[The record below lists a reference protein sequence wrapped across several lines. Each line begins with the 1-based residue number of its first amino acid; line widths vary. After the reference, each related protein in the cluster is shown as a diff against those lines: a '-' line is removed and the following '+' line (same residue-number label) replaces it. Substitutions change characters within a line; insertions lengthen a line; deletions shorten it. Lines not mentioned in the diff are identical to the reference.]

1 MKQFKILGNTF
12 IPISVVAIRFDSG
25 TIRSPIKTPEGY
37 FKAVGSFA
45 KQGILEYRTPDGGI
59 RREFRPG
66 EENEKALKKWASQVV
81 TNEHPD
87 RLVNAENAKQYQVGI
102 TDSTVFLEDD
112 YVRGVVIV
120 TDAEAV
126 RSIERGDTTEISTGY
141 KCRVINEPGTWR
153 GQHYDAVQVDIEP
166 NHVAL
171 TKKGRAGSDVALHL
185 DSDDKDVAYQTTN
198 KHKSMAS
205 LTIKGATYEVD
216 PLIASVVS
224 GHISDL
230 EKQAV
235 KADSLSEKET
245 ELDKQI
251 ATLQQQIEELT
262 EERDRYQGHADA
274 YEVVTTNALPILEK
288 YGYAWNADSEEFV
301 LDSKKKKMMEEDDE
315 EDEDEE
321 DDEEAEMMPKS
332 KKKNM
337 KKYDSSDEDDE
348 EDDDESDDE
357 DDEEYEEEEEMIARK
372 DSVPVILEAWKK
384 AEDLGLNFK
393 FDSALDRDDIYH
405 AIASEL
411 LPDVDLSTASP
422 AYLEGVIDRLI
433 LEAESEEE
441 DDFGR
446 TDSADTDIYSTN
458 LQQMIG
464 LTRGGENPSRKQAE
478 RSQELS
484 NAWQQPL
491 SLSKNS

>member
-1 MKQFKILGNTF
+1 M
-12 IPISVVAIRFDSG
+12 AIRFDSG

-102 TDSTVFLEDD
+102 TDSTVFLEHD

-171 TKKGRAGSDVALHL
+171 TRKGRAGSDVALHL

-224 GHISDL
+224 SHISDL
-230 EKQAV
+230 ENKAV
-235 KADSLSEKET
+235 KADSLSEKEAT
-245 ELDKQI
+245 FDKQI
-251 ATLQQQIEELT
+251 ASLQQQIEELT

-301 LDSKKKKMMEEDDE
+301 LDSKKKKMMMEE
-315 EDEDEE
+315 EDEESEGEE

-332 KKKNM
+332 KKKKMDM
-337 KKYDSSDEDDE
+337 KKYDSSDDE
-348 EDDDESDDE
+348 EDDE
-357 DDEEYEEEEEMIARK
+357 DDDEYEEVEDMTARK

-393 FDSALDRDDIYH
+393 FDSALDRDDIYQ

-411 LPDVDLSTASP
+411 MPDVDLSNASS
-422 AYLEGVIDRLI
+422 AYLEGVIDRLLI
-433 LEAESEEE
+433 ESQSDDEG

-446 TDSADTDIYSTN
+446 TDSADSDIYSTN
-458 LQQMIG
+458 LQQMVG
-464 LTRGGENPSRKQAE
+464 LTRGGENPAQKQAG
-478 RSQELS
+478 RSQELA

-491 SLSKNS
+491 AL

>member
-1 MKQFKILGNTF
+1 M
-12 IPISVVAIRFDSG
+12 AIRFDSG

-301 LDSKKKKMMEEDDE
+301 LDSKKKKMMVEEDE
-315 EDEDEE
+315 EDEEEEYEDEE
-321 DDEEAEMMPKS
+321 EMMPKS
-332 KKKNM
+332 KKKKMDMKKMDM

-348 EDDDESDDE
+348 EEEGDED
-357 DDEEYEEEEEMIARK
+357 DDEEYEDEEEMTARK

-411 LPDVDLSTASP
+411 MPDIDLSNASS
-422 AYLEGVIDRLI
+422 AYLEGVIDRLLI
-433 LEAESEEE
+433 ESQSEDEG

-458 LQQMIG
+458 LQQMVG
-464 LTRGGENPSRKQAE
+464 LTRGGENPAQKQAG
-478 RSQELS
+478 RSQELA

>member
-1 MKQFKILGNTF
+1 M
-12 IPISVVAIRFDSG
+12 AIRFDSG

-45 KQGILEYRTPDGGI
+45 KQGILEYRTPDGGV

-66 EENEKALKKWASQVV
+66 EENEKALKKWASQIV

-153 GQHYDAVQVDIEP
+153 GQHYDAIQVDIEP

-230 EKQAV
+230 EKQAI
-235 KADSLSEKET
+235 KADSLSEKEI

-251 ATLQQQIEELT
+251 AALQQQIEELT

-288 YGYAWNADSEEFV
+288 HGYTWNADSEEFV
-301 LDSKKKKMMEEDDE
+301 LDSKKKKMMVEEDDE
-315 EDEDEE
+315 EEDEE
-321 DDEEAEMMPKS
+321 EEYEDEEEMMPKS
-332 KKKNM
+332 KKKKMDM
-337 KKYDSSDEDDE
+337 KKYDSSDKDDE
-348 EDDDESDDE
+348 EDDEEEGDE
-357 DDEEYEEEEEMIARK
+357 DDEEYGDEEEMTARK

-393 FDSALDRDDIYH
+393 FDSALGRNDIYH

-411 LPDVDLSTASP
+411 MPDVDLSNASP
-422 AYLEGVIDRLI
+422 AYLEGVIDRLLI
-433 LEAESEEE
+433 ESQSGDDS

-446 TDSADTDIYSTN
+446 TDSADSDIYSTN

-464 LTRGGENPSRKQAE
+464 LTRSGENPAQKQTE
-478 RSQELS
+478 RSQELA

>member
-1 MKQFKILGNTF
+1 
-12 IPISVVAIRFDSG
+12 VAIRFDSG

-45 KQGILEYRTPDGGI
+45 KQGILEYRTPDGGV

-66 EENEKALKKWASQVV
+66 EENEKALKKWASQIV

-153 GQHYDAVQVDIEP
+153 GQHYDAIQVDIEP

-230 EKQAV
+230 EKQAI
-235 KADSLSEKET
+235 KADSLSEKEI

-251 ATLQQQIEELT
+251 AALQQQIEELT

-288 YGYAWNADSEEFV
+288 HGYAWNADSEEFV
-301 LDSKKKKMMEEDDE
+301 LDSKKKKMMVEEDDE
-315 EDEDEE
+315 EEDEE
-321 DDEEAEMMPKS
+321 EEYEDEEEMMPKS
-332 KKKNM
+332 KKKKMDM
-337 KKYDSSDEDDE
+337 KKYDSSDKDDE
-348 EDDDESDDE
+348 EDDEEEGDE
-357 DDEEYEEEEEMIARK
+357 DDEEYGDEEEMTARK

-393 FDSALDRDDIYH
+393 FDSALGRDDIYH

-411 LPDVDLSTASP
+411 MPDVDLSNASS
-422 AYLEGVIDRLI
+422 AYLEGVIDRLLI
-433 LEAESEEE
+433 ESQSDDDS

-446 TDSADTDIYSTN
+446 TDSADSDIYSTN
-458 LQQMIG
+458 LRQMIG
-464 LTRGGENPSRKQAE
+464 LTRSGENPAQKQAE
-478 RSQELS
+478 RSQELA

>member
-1 MKQFKILGNTF
+1 M
-12 IPISVVAIRFDSG
+12 AIRFDSG

-45 KQGILEYRTPDGGI
+45 KQGILEYRTPDGGV

-66 EENEKALKKWASQVV
+66 EENEKALKKWASQIV

-153 GQHYDAVQVDIEP
+153 GQHYDAIQVDIEP

-230 EKQAV
+230 EKQAI
-235 KADSLSEKET
+235 KADSLSEKEI

-251 ATLQQQIEELT
+251 VALQQQIEELT

-288 YGYAWNADSEEFV
+288 HGYTWNADSEEFV
-301 LDSKKKKMMEEDDE
+301 LDSKKKKMMVEEDDE
-315 EDEDEE
+315 EDEEEEYEDEE
-321 DDEEAEMMPKS
+321 EMMSKS
-332 KKKNM
+332 KKKKMDIKKMDM

-348 EDDDESDDE
+348 EDDEEEGGE
-357 DDEEYEEEEEMIARK
+357 DDEEYGDEEEMTARK

-393 FDSALDRDDIYH
+393 FDSALGRDDIYH

-411 LPDVDLSTASP
+411 MPDVDLSNASS
-422 AYLEGVIDRLI
+422 AYLEGVIDRLLI
-433 LEAESEEE
+433 ESQSDDDS

-446 TDSADTDIYSTN
+446 TDSADSDIYSTN
-458 LQQMIG
+458 LRQMIG
-464 LTRGGENPSRKQAE
+464 LTRSGENPAQKQTE
-478 RSQELS
+478 RSQELA

>member
-1 MKQFKILGNTF
+1 M
-12 IPISVVAIRFDSG
+12 AIRFDSG

-301 LDSKKKKMMEEDDE
+301 LDSKKKKMMVE
-315 EDEDEE
+315 EDEEEDEE
-321 DDEEAEMMPKS
+321 EEYEDEEEMMPKS
-332 KKKNM
+332 KKKKMDIKKMDM

-348 EDDDESDDE
+348 EEEGDED
-357 DDEEYEEEEEMIARK
+357 DDEEYEDEEEMTARK

-405 AIASEL
+405 AITSKL
-411 LPDVDLSTASP
+411 MPDVDLSNASS
-422 AYLEGVIDRLI
+422 AYLEGVIDRLLI
-433 LEAESEEE
+433 ESQSEDEG

-458 LQQMIG
+458 LQQMVG
-464 LTRGGENPSRKQAE
+464 LTRGGENPAQKQVG

>member
-1 MKQFKILGNTF
+1 M
-12 IPISVVAIRFDSG
+12 AIRFDSG

-301 LDSKKKKMMEEDDE
+301 LDSKKKKMMVE
-315 EDEDEE
+315 EDEEEDEE
-321 DDEEAEMMPKS
+321 EEYEDEEEMMPKS
-332 KKKNM
+332 KKKKMDMKKMDM

-348 EDDDESDDE
+348 EEEGDED
-357 DDEEYEEEEEMIARK
+357 DDEEYEDEEEMTARK

-405 AIASEL
+405 AITSKL
-411 LPDVDLSTASP
+411 MPDVDLSNASS
-422 AYLEGVIDRLI
+422 AYLEGVIDRLLI
-433 LEAESEEE
+433 ESQSEDEG

-458 LQQMIG
+458 LQQMVG
-464 LTRGGENPSRKQAE
+464 LTRGGENPAQKQVW

>member
-1 MKQFKILGNTF
+1 M
-12 IPISVVAIRFDSG
+12 AIRFDSG

-230 EKQAV
+230 EKQAI

-251 ATLQQQIEELT
+251 ASLQQQIEELT

-301 LDSKKKKMMEEDDE
+301 LDSKKKMDME

-321 DDEEAEMMPKS
+321 DEEYEDEEMMPKS
-332 KKKNM
+332 KKKKMGMKKMDMKKMDM
-337 KKYDSSDEDDE
+337 KKYDSSDDDDE
-348 EDDDESDDE
+348 EDDEEEGDGDD
-357 DDEEYEEEEEMIARK
+357 DEYEEVEEMTARK

-393 FDSALDRDDIYH
+393 FDSALNRDDIYH

-411 LPDVDLSTASP
+411 LPDVDLSTASS
-422 AYLEGVIDRLI
+422 AYLEGVIDRLLI
-433 LEAESEEE
+433 ESQSEDEG

-446 TDSADTDIYSTN
+446 TDSADSDIYSTN

-464 LTRGGENPSRKQAE
+464 LTRGGENPAQKQAE

>member
-1 MKQFKILGNTF
+1 M
-12 IPISVVAIRFDSG
+12 AIRFDSG

-301 LDSKKKKMMEEDDE
+301 LDSKKKKMMVE
-315 EDEDEE
+315 EDEEEDEE
-321 DDEEAEMMPKS
+321 EEYEDEEEMMPKS
-332 KKKNM
+332 KKKKMDMKKMDMKKMDM

-348 EDDDESDDE
+348 EEEGDED
-357 DDEEYEEEEEMIARK
+357 DDEEYEDEEEMTARK

-405 AIASEL
+405 AITSEL
-411 LPDVDLSTASP
+411 MPDVDLSNASS
-422 AYLEGVIDRLI
+422 AYLEGVIDRLLI
-433 LEAESEEE
+433 ESQSEDES

-446 TDSADTDIYSTN
+446 ADSADTDIYSTN
-458 LQQMIG
+458 LQQMVG
-464 LTRGGENPSRKQAE
+464 LTRGGENPAQKQVG

>member
-1 MKQFKILGNTF
+1 M
-12 IPISVVAIRFDSG
+12 AIRFDSG

-230 EKQAV
+230 EKQAI

-251 ATLQQQIEELT
+251 ASLQQQIEELT

-301 LDSKKKKMMEEDDE
+301 LDSKKKKMMVE
-315 EDEDEE
+315 EDEEEDEE
-321 DDEEAEMMPKS
+321 EEYEDEEEMMPKS
-332 KKKNM
+332 KKKKMDMKKMDM

-348 EDDDESDDE
+348 EEEGDE
-357 DDEEYEEEEEMIARK
+357 DDEEEMTARK

-411 LPDVDLSTASP
+411 MPDVDLSNASS
-422 AYLEGVIDRLI
+422 AYLEGVIDRLLI
-433 LEAESEEE
+433 ESQSEDEG

-446 TDSADTDIYSTN
+446 ADSVDSDIYSTN

-464 LTRGGENPSRKQAE
+464 LTRSGENPAQKQAG
-478 RSQELS
+478 RSQELA

>member
-1 MKQFKILGNTF
+1 M
-12 IPISVVAIRFDSG
+12 AIRFDSG

-301 LDSKKKKMMEEDDE
+301 LDSKKKKMMVE
-315 EDEDEE
+315 EDEEEDEE
-321 DDEEAEMMPKS
+321 EEYEDEEEMMPKS
-332 KKKNM
+332 KKKKMDMKKMDM

-348 EDDDESDDE
+348 EEEGDED
-357 DDEEYEEEEEMIARK
+357 DDEEYEDEEEMTARK

-405 AIASEL
+405 AITSKL
-411 LPDVDLSTASP
+411 MPDVDLSNASS
-422 AYLEGVIDRLI
+422 AYLEGVIDRLLI
-433 LEAESEEE
+433 ESQSEDEG

-458 LQQMIG
+458 LQQMVG
-464 LTRGGENPSRKQAE
+464 LTRGGENHAQKQVG

-484 NAWQQPL
+484 NAWQKPL

>member
-1 MKQFKILGNTF
+1 MAL
-12 IPISVVAIRFDSG
+12 RFDFA
-25 TIRSPIKTPEGY
+25 PICERTKTPEGY
-37 FKAVGSFA
+37 FKCLGTFA
-45 KQGILEYRTPDGGI
+45 TEGILEYLMPDGSI
-59 RREFRPG
+59 RREFRSK
-66 EENEKALKKWASQVV
+66 EENEKALSLWKLLPV
-81 TNEHPD
+81 TLEHPPGLLD
-87 RLVNAENAKQYQVGI
+87 SKNVKQHQVGM
-102 TDSTVFLEDD
+102 TDSNVYMNGG
-112 YVRGVVIV
+112 YVTGPLIV
-120 TDAEAV
+120 NDFEAV
-126 RSIERGDTTEISTGY
+126 QSIERGDTLELSSGY
-141 KCRVINEPGTWR
+141 GCEVIRKPGIWQ
-153 GQHYDAVQVDIEP
+153 GKPYEFIQINVKP

-171 TKKGRAGSDVALHL
+171 TRKGRAGPDVALHL
-185 DSDDKDVAYQTTN
+185 DSDDKDVAYQIDSNDTNVAYQTTN

-230 EKQAV
+230 EKQAI

-251 ATLQQQIEELT
+251 ASLQQQIEELT

-288 YGYAWNADSEEFV
+288 YGYAWNADSEEFI
-301 LDSKKKKMMEEDDE
+301 LDSKKKKMMMEEEEDGEE
-315 EDEDEE
+315 ED

-332 KKKNM
+332 KKKKMDMKKMDM
-337 KKYDSSDEDDE
+337 KKYDSSDDEEEDEDEEGDEEEDDE
-348 EDDDESDDE
+348 E
-357 DDEEYEEEEEMIARK
+357 EMTSRK

-411 LPDVDLSTASP
+411 MPDIDLSTASS
-422 AYLEGVIDRLI
+422 AYLEGVIDRLLI
-433 LEAESEEE
+433 ESQSEDEG

-458 LQQMIG
+458 LQQMVG
-464 LTRGGENPSRKQAE
+464 LTRGGENPAQKQVG

>member
-1 MKQFKILGNTF
+1 M
-12 IPISVVAIRFDSG
+12 AIRFDSG

-153 GQHYDAVQVDIEP
+153 GQHYDAIQVDIEP

-230 EKQAV
+230 EKQAI
-235 KADSLSEKET
+235 KADSLSEKEI

-251 ATLQQQIEELT
+251 AALQQQIEELT

-288 YGYAWNADSEEFV
+288 HGYTWNADSEEFV
-301 LDSKKKKMMEEDDE
+301 LDSKKKKMMVEEDE
-315 EDEDEE
+315 EDEEEEYEDEE
-321 DDEEAEMMPKS
+321 EMMPKS
-332 KKKNM
+332 KKKKMDM
-337 KKYDSSDEDDE
+337 KKHDSSDEDDE
-348 EDDDESDDE
+348 EDDEEEGDE
-357 DDEEYEEEEEMIARK
+357 DDEEYGDEEEMTARK

-393 FDSALDRDDIYH
+393 FDSALGRDDIYH

-411 LPDVDLSTASP
+411 MPDVDLSNASS
-422 AYLEGVIDRLI
+422 AYLEGVIDRLLI
-433 LEAESEEE
+433 ESQSDDDS

-446 TDSADTDIYSTN
+446 TDSADSDIYSTN
-458 LQQMIG
+458 LRQMIG
-464 LTRGGENPSRKQAE
+464 LTRSGENPAQKQTE
-478 RSQELS
+478 RSQELA

>member
-1 MKQFKILGNTF
+1 M
-12 IPISVVAIRFDSG
+12 AIRFDSG

-45 KQGILEYRTPDGGI
+45 KQGILEYRTPDGGV

-66 EENEKALKKWASQVV
+66 EENEKALKKWASQIV

-153 GQHYDAVQVDIEP
+153 GQHYDAIQVDIEP

-230 EKQAV
+230 EKQAI
-235 KADSLSEKET
+235 KADSLSEKEI

-251 ATLQQQIEELT
+251 VALQQQIEELT

-288 YGYAWNADSEEFV
+288 HGYTWNADSEEFV
-301 LDSKKKKMMEEDDE
+301 LDSKKKKMMVEEDDE
-315 EDEDEE
+315 EDEEEEYEDEE
-321 DDEEAEMMPKS
+321 EMMSKS
-332 KKKNM
+332 KKKKMDM

-348 EDDDESDDE
+348 EDDEEEGGE
-357 DDEEYEEEEEMIARK
+357 DDEEYGDEEEMTARK

-393 FDSALDRDDIYH
+393 FDSALGRDDIYH

-411 LPDVDLSTASP
+411 MPDVDLSNASS
-422 AYLEGVIDRLI
+422 AYLEGVIDRLLI
-433 LEAESEEE
+433 ESQSDDDS

-446 TDSADTDIYSTN
+446 TDSADSDIYSTN
-458 LQQMIG
+458 LRQMIG
-464 LTRGGENPSRKQAE
+464 LTRSGENPAQKQTE
-478 RSQELS
+478 RSQELA

>member
-1 MKQFKILGNTF
+1 M
-12 IPISVVAIRFDSG
+12 AIRFDSG

-112 YVRGVVIV
+112 YVRGVVII

-153 GQHYDAVQVDIEP
+153 GQHYDAVQIDIEP

-230 EKQAV
+230 EKQAI

-251 ATLQQQIEELT
+251 ASLQQQIEELT

-301 LDSKKKKMMEEDDE
+301 LDSKKKKMMVE
-315 EDEDEE
+315 EDEEEDEE
-321 DDEEAEMMPKS
+321 EEYEDEEEMMPKS
-332 KKKNM
+332 KKKKMDMKKMDM

-348 EDDDESDDE
+348 EEEGDED
-357 DDEEYEEEEEMIARK
+357 DDEEYEDEEEMTARK

-405 AIASEL
+405 AITSKL
-411 LPDVDLSTASP
+411 MPDVDLSNASS
-422 AYLEGVIDRLI
+422 AYLEGVIDRLLI
-433 LEAESEEE
+433 ESQSEDEG

-458 LQQMIG
+458 LQQMVG
-464 LTRGGENPSRKQAE
+464 LTRGGENPAQKQVG

>member
-1 MKQFKILGNTF
+1 M
-12 IPISVVAIRFDSG
+12 AIRFDSG

-198 KHKSMAS
+198 KYKSMAS

-224 GHISDL
+224 SYISDL
-230 EKQAV
+230 ENKAV
-235 KADSLSEKET
+235 KADSLSEKEA
-245 ELDKQI
+245 ELDERIEK
-251 ATLQQQIEELT
+251 LQQQIEELT

-301 LDSKKKKMMEEDDE
+301 LDSKKKKMMMEEEDE
-315 EDEDEE
+315 EDEEEE
-321 DDEEAEMMPKS
+321 DDEEAEMMMPKS
-332 KKKNM
+332 KKKKMDMKKMHM
-337 KKYDSSDEDDE
+337 KKYDSSDEDE
-348 EDDDESDDE
+348 EDDDEESDE
-357 DDEEYEEEEEMIARK
+357 DDDDEYEEVEDMTARK

-393 FDSALDRDDIYH
+393 FDSALDRDDIYQ

-411 LPDVDLSTASP
+411 MPDVDFSNASS
-422 AYLEGVIDRLI
+422 AYLEGVIDRLLI
-433 LEAESEEE
+433 ESQSDDEG

-446 TDSADTDIYSTN
+446 ADSADSDIYSTN
-458 LQQMIG
+458 LQQMVG
-464 LTRGGENPSRKQAE
+464 LTRGGENPAQKQAG
-478 RSQELS
+478 RSQELA

>member
-1 MKQFKILGNTF
+1 M
-12 IPISVVAIRFDSG
+12 AIRFDSG

-45 KQGILEYRTPDGGI
+45 KQGILEYRTPDGGV
-59 RREFRPG
+59 RREFRPA
-66 EENEKALKKWASQVV
+66 EENEKALTKWASQPV
-81 TNEHPD
+81 TNEHPSE
-87 RLVNAENAKQYQVGI
+87 LVNAENSKKYQVGI
-102 TDSTVFLEDD
+102 TDSTVFLEDN
-112 YVRGVVIV
+112 YVRGVIIV

-126 RSIERGDTTEISTGY
+126 RSIERGDTREISTGY
-141 KCRVINEPGTWR
+141 KCRVINEPGTWN
-153 GQHYDAVQVDIEP
+153 GQHYDAIQVDIEP
-166 NHVAL
+166 NHIAL
-171 TKKGRAGSDVALHL
+171 TRKGRAGSDVALHL

-224 GHISDL
+224 GYISDL
-230 EKQAV
+230 EKQAT
-235 KADSLSEKET
+235 KADSLTEKET
-245 ELDKQI
+245 ELDRKI
-251 ATLQQQIEELT
+251 EELQQQIEELT

-274 YEVVTTNALPILEK
+274 YETVTNNALPILEK
-288 YGYAWNADSEEFV
+288 HGYSWNSDSEEFV
-301 LDSKKKKMMEEDDE
+301 LDSKKKKMMEEEETEDDEMDESDEEQDDE
-315 EDEDEE
+315 EEE
-321 DDEEAEMMPKS
+321 MPIKSKMPMKS

-337 KKYDSSDEDDE
+337 KKYDSSDDDDEDEE
-348 EDDDESDDE
+348 EDDSD
-357 DDEEYEEEEEMIARK
+357 DDEEYDEEDEEMNSRT
-372 DSVPVILEAWKK
+372 DSVPAILAAWKK

-393 FDSALDRDDIYH
+393 FDSALGREDIYH

-411 LPDVDLSTASP
+411 LPDVDLSNASP

-433 LEAESEEE
+433 LESQQ
-441 DDFGR
+441 DDNNDFDHA
-446 TDSADTDIYSTN
+446 DSLDIYSTN

-464 LTRGGENPSRKQAE
+464 LTRSGESPSNKQNA
-478 RSQELS
+478 RSQELA

>member
-1 MKQFKILGNTF
+1 M
-12 IPISVVAIRFDSG
+12 AIRFDSG

-45 KQGILEYRTPDGGI
+45 KQGILEYRTPDGGV

-66 EENEKALKKWASQVV
+66 EENEKALKKWASQIV

-153 GQHYDAVQVDIEP
+153 GQHYDAIQVDIEP

-230 EKQAV
+230 EKQAI
-235 KADSLSEKET
+235 KADSLSEKEI

-251 ATLQQQIEELT
+251 VALQQQIEELT

-288 YGYAWNADSEEFV
+288 HGYTWNADSEEFV
-301 LDSKKKKMMEEDDE
+301 LDSKKKKMMVEEDE
-315 EDEDEE
+315 EDEEEEYEDEE
-321 DDEEAEMMPKS
+321 EMMPKS
-332 KKKNM
+332 KKKKMDM
-337 KKYDSSDEDDE
+337 KKHDSSDEDDE
-348 EDDDESDDE
+348 EDDEEEGDE
-357 DDEEYEEEEEMIARK
+357 DDEEYGDEEEMTARK

-411 LPDVDLSTASP
+411 MPDVDLSNASS
-422 AYLEGVIDRLI
+422 AYLEGVIDRLLI
-433 LEAESEEE
+433 ESQSDDDS

-446 TDSADTDIYSTN
+446 TDSADSDIYSTN
-458 LQQMIG
+458 LRQMIG
-464 LTRGGENPSRKQAE
+464 LTRSGENPAQKQTE
-478 RSQELS
+478 RSQELA